1 MVNDCSYE
9 MVGGDILEMVV
20 IVIKNL
26 IFCKNLVVWIV
37 FKLVKLCIM
46 YWLFV
51 WNFFSLIICLYLESY
66 FDYRG

>member
-26 IFCKNLVVWIV
+26 IFCKILVFWIV
-37 FKLVKLCIM
+37 FKLVKLCII

-51 WNFFSLIICLYLESY
+51 WNFFILIICLYLESY